1 MEITLEQLLVSRE
14 ERWQLQQQLLQQ
26 YDGCTLVCLTVIM
39 PGNVK
44 RNRQSLVVAK
54 AAKEEML
61 AHFAPFH
68 IDLMTERDLV
78 TGFEAYALVRTS
90 TTVAKRMACAIED
103 NHPLGRLFDMD
114 VIDSE
119 GRPVGRQQVGM
130 SPRRCLLCDNEARF
144 CMRNHSHTQQ
154 ELLQRINEMIE
165 GYVRQS

>member
-26 YDGCTLVCLTVIM
+26 NDGCTLVCLTVIM

-61 AHFAPFH
+61 TQFAPFH

-78 TGFEAYALVRTS
+78 TGFEASSPALLHLLS
-90 TTVAKRMACAIED
+90 
-103 NHPLGRLFDMD
+103 
-114 VIDSE
+114 
-119 GRPVGRQQVGM
+119 GM
-130 SPRRCLLCDNEARF
+130 KYMLLPRRYRTIDILRK
-144 CMRNHSHTQQ
+144 
-154 ELLQRINEMIE
+154 
-165 GYVRQS
+165 

>member
-26 YDGCTLVCLTVIM
+26 NDGCTLVCLTVIM

-44 RNRQSLVVAK
+44 RNRQSRVVAK

-61 AHFAPFH
+61 AQ
-68 IDLMTERDLV
+68 
-78 TGFEAYALVRTS
+78 FEAYALVRTS

-130 SPRRCLLCDNEARF
+130 PPRRCLLCDNEARF
-144 CMRNHSHTQQ
+144 CMRNHSHTPQ